1 MMIARARTATCTIC
15 GKETVSYRHDWLF
28 RCQACGFLS
37 SILDLHVNSSD
48 LQINEQ
54 RREKA
59 LHGLRRKNFETILDR
74 LAEAG
79 LERPASILDVGCGHG
94 WFLTSAAAR
103 GHESVGIEPDAVVA
117 AMAEANGVSVRVGFF
132 PNVVRPGETFDA
144 IVFNDV
150 FEHLPDL
157 SVAMSEIGRI
167 LAPNGLL
174 VINLPLATGVFY
186 RIADTLD
193 RMGYHG
199 PFERMWQLDFPSP
212 HRSYFSQNQLSEIA
226 RRYGFEE
233 CARYS
238 LPSLRV
244 DGLWERLRYDPNQSV
259 FSAAAM
265 WPLLALATPVLRFL
279 PPDIGVQ
286 IFRRP
291 GRNTP

>member
-1 MMIARARTATCTIC
+1 
-15 GKETVSYRHDWLF
+15 
-28 RCQACGFLS
+28 
-37 SILDLHVNSSD
+37 
-48 LQINEQ
+48 
-54 RREKA
+54 
-59 LHGLRRKNFETILDR
+59 
-74 LAEAG
+74 
-79 LERPASILDVGCGHG
+79 
-94 WFLTSAAAR
+94 
-103 GHESVGIEPDAVVA
+103 
-117 AMAEANGVSVRVGFF
+117 MADANGVSVRVGFF

-150 FEHLPDL
+150 FEHLPNL

-193 RMGYHG
+193 RMGCHG

-259 FSAAAM
+259 LSAAAM
-265 WPLLALATPVLRFL
+265 WPLLALVTPFLRFL

-291 GRNTP
+291 RPNKL